1 MFFNNP
7 IGLVVDKSRLEF
19 ASLKDFYLYIFDM
32 LYQQFPKGYI
42 DYKVF
47 LYDNTMLRGS
57 PLGECCRY
65 IERSWEESESFCIKV
80 NWSLP
85 IKTRDKLTD
94 LMRKMTRCITGSYLD
109 LYEFDKAWNTFYKSI
124 DNEWQPP

>member
-57 PLGECCRY
+57 PLGVCCRF
-65 IERSWEESESFCIKV
+65 IERNWEESDGFCIKV
-80 NWSLP
+80 QWANREQ
-85 IKTRDKLTD
+85 TRNLLTV
-94 LMRKMTRCITGSYLD
+94 LMRKMTRHIAGSSFALD
-109 LYEFDKAWNTFYKSI
+109 VFDAAWRAFYQTI
-124 DNEWQPP
+124 RDE